1 MAEGTES
8 EYLQAKERAMLML
21 GLSTQCRLPSN
32 RKIKDC
38 IARITRAELG
48 PEEVSRR
55 VNEMRKIAEEIM
67 CILDDF
73 DPFLI
78 GSTLS
83 GKIRGTSDIDLHA
96 YCDDFAVVKS
106 ILGEWGY
113 EDVEEEIVQNS
124 KGMFIHLKWFE
135 RGYPVEITIYPWSMR
150 DVIPISSITG
160 SAMKRV
166 DLRGVRKLLRHSD

>member
-1 MAEGTES
+1 MKKYAQRRLAEEAARFMAEGTES

-83 GKIRGTSDIDLHA
+83 GKIR
-96 YCDDFAVVKS
+96 
-106 ILGEWGY
+106 
-113 EDVEEEIVQNS
+113 
-124 KGMFIHLKWFE
+124 
-135 RGYPVEITIYPWSMR
+135 
-150 DVIPISSITG
+150 
-160 SAMKRV
+160 
-166 DLRGVRKLLRHSD
+166 